1 MIVLNSRDWSEIV
14 WLPQNFALKNQPCNR
29 LYPKKPAGMHWLGYN
44 DAVSWLNEAKTRIF
58 QPTANFEIFEI
69 YLYFVC
75 LPAVRP
81 GCTRCRAPEISHD
94 KGNGGGF
101 TKMLFRRRFT
111 HCAMTIPFILLSL
124 SLFFFIPLARCEC
137 HLRR

>member
-1 MIVLNSRDWSEIV
+1 
-14 WLPQNFALKNQPCNR
+14 
-29 LYPKKPAGMHWLGYN
+29 MHWLGYN
-44 DAVSWLNEAKTRIF
+44 DAVSWLNEAKSRIF

-69 YLYFVC
+69 H

-101 TKMLFRRRFT
+101 TKMLFQRRST
-111 HCAMTIPFILLSL
+111 HCAMAIPFILLSI
-124 SLFFFIPLARCEC
+124 SLFFFIPLARCET